1 MGELYGKKLAGLR
14 ALGAGLDLVLE
25 HQAGDDEAKAKEGIR
40 RQIAFFTELGMPT
53 SLGQLDS
60 GVLKESTIK
69 DLADQVTAKGTKTVG
84 NFHPIDWK
92 AAVDIYTMANH

>member
-1 MGELYGKKLAGLR
+1 
-14 ALGAGLDLVLE
+14 
-25 HQAGDDEAKAKEGIR
+25 
-40 RQIAFFTELGMPT
+40 MPT
-53 SLGQLDS
+53 SLGELPS